1 MTSIELAIDLSKL
14 TISMSSQDVSSLS
27 STHKSLIE
35 TLVDH
40 QIPEVS
46 VSSKIKFDIRLNLIS
61 DYENFWGSVDELSK
75 AFNSSGKSISKLSN
89 KFFKTILL
97 FIWFLPD
104 LKLKNK

>member
-1 MTSIELAIDLSKL
+1 M
-14 TISMSSQDVSSLS
+14 DVSSSTISLFSQFVS
-27 STHKSLIE
+27 SFSSKHISLIE

-46 VSSKIKFDIRLNLIS
+46 ESSKVNLDIRLHPKAI
-61 DYENFWGSVDELSK
+61 YENFCGSVEELSN

-97 FIWFLPD
+97 FI
-104 LKLKNK
+104 